1 MTATISVATLIQ
13 HLLFLFLLIVAPIWD
28 LYDTRRLKADPTSQR
43 KIRHYKTLAAWLWI
57 ATFLACAAVGLR
69 PLFTIFPVI
78 EEIPWLWHH
87 AWLNYLIQAIVAIF
101 LATILLPVVVVAL
114 KKLKKQPRKYSSAD
128 AFKSLSY
135 FLPATRTERRWWV
148 FIALTAGICEE
159 VLFRGFLLHY
169 MHVFPW
175 KLSLT
180 LSLLVAAVIFGLQ
193 HLYQGLAGAA
203 STVVVGLI
211 FGLLFIFS
219 GTLLLPIIFHAIMD
233 LRLLVILRA
242 PDQASA

>member
-1 MTATISVATLIQ
+1 MTLLISVSTLVQ
-13 HLLFLFLLIVAPIWD
+13 HALFVFLLVVAPAWD
-28 LYDTRRLKADPTSQR
+28 FYDTRRLKANPTSNR
-43 KIRHYKTLAAWLWI
+43 KLRHYKTLVAWLWI
-57 ATFLACAAVGLR
+57 SAIAAWLAVGLR
-69 PLFTIFPVI
+69 PLFTIYPAV

-87 AWLNYLIQAIVAIF
+87 AWLNYLVQAIVAIF
-101 LATILLPVVVVAL
+101 LAIVLLPLVIVVL
-114 KKLKKQPRKYSSAD
+114 KRLKRQPRKYSSAD
-128 AFKSLSY
+128 AFKSLSF

-148 FIALTAGICEE
+148 FISITAGICEE

-169 MHVFPW
+169 LHVFPW

-180 LSLLVAAVIFGLQ
+180 LSLLIAAVIFGLQ
-193 HLYQGLAGAA
+193 HLYQGAAGAA

-233 LRLLVILRA
+233 LRLLVILRPPERTPA
-242 PDQASA
+242 